1 MKCCHPKRMA
11 ETDRMPA
18 QHLLTT
24 RPSVALLVL

>member
-18 QHLLTT
+18 HLLTT